1 MSESKI
7 RAGKNGCASEVI
19 FFGRKIY
26 HDWEY
31 GDTNKSELGMKL
43 CTIKWIE
50 NRVTDK
56 SKLNEVMDLFSDWQ
70 LYENGWYVSTSDG
83 YENEHLWYYL
93 CQIGKYGHYRP
104 KALNYIKKY
113 NENDDDEHDDE
124 NDDEHDDEHD
134 DDIGKQ

>member
-7 RAGKNGCASEVI
+7 KAGKNGCASEVI

-26 HDWEY
+26 QDCED
-31 GDTNKSELGMKL
+31 GDGDIYKSELGMKL

-56 SKLNEVMDLFSDWQ
+56 SKLNEVMDLFSHWQ
-70 LYENGWYVSTSDG
+70 LYENGWYVLTGDG
-83 YENEHLWYYL
+83 YENMHLWYHL
-93 CQIGKYGHYRP
+93 CQIGKYSYCKP

-113 NENDDDEHDDE
+113 NKNDDE
-124 NDDEHDDEHD
+124 NDNGDVENDN
-134 DDIGKQ
+134 DDIGK